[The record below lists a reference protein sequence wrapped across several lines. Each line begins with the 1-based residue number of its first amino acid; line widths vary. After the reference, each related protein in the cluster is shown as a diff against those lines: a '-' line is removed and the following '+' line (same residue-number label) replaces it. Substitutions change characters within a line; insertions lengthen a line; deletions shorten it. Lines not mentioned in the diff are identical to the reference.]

1 MIDAPEI
8 EPLPAFDLP
17 DDPKD
22 GWAWSKDF
30 VRLKHLGPDYWR
42 LDIDMGIDFRDE
54 DRRFILLRS
63 VLDLLRNEQRRL
75 WQLPDEEVTRLAKEQ
90 RERDSKLPQLQKI
103 KPSQ

>member
-1 MIDAPEI
+1 MIDVLPDV
-8 EPLPAFDLP
+8 EPLPP
-17 DDPKD
+17 SSPEHTI
-22 GWAWSKDF
+22 GWGWSRDF
-30 VRLKHLGPDYWR
+30 VELKHIGPNDWR
-42 LDIDMGIDFRDE
+42 LDIDMGLDFKDE

-63 VLDLLRNEQRRL
+63 VLDLILKEQKRL